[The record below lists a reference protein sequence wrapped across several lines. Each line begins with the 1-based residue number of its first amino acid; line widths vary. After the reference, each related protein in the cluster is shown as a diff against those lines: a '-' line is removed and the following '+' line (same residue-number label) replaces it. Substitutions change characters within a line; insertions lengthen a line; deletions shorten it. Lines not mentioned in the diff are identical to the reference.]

1 MTPAEL
7 NPGLILILGALLIPL
22 WPGKLKVMWM
32 VALPVVAFL
41 HAYGLDEG
49 LHGKFDVMGLE
60 LTTLRLDGLS
70 RIFGYIFLLA
80 AFLGAIYAWHVGGWV
95 EHTAGMIYA
104 GSAIGAVYAG
114 DLVTLFLFWEGTA
127 IASVFLI
134 WAVFIICGALL
145 VIDPFVPKH
154 EGYTFK
160 YEVFEIERW
169 WGFYGIYGF
178 IGCVFLVLAA
188 KEMRR
193 IIMKPERYYEELEGI
208 DEPR

>member
-1 MTPAEL
+1 MADRHYTDRHPDILDDVPMKAADEPPAWADS
-7 NPGLILILGALLIPL
+7 P
-22 WPGKLKVMWM
+22 
-32 VALPVVAFL
+32 
-41 HAYGLDEG
+41 
-49 LHGKFDVMGLE
+49 KFVK
-60 LTTLRLDGLS
+60 R
-70 RIFGYIFLLA
+70 
-80 AFLGAIYAWHVGGWV
+80 
-95 EHTAGMIYA
+95 
-104 GSAIGAVYAG
+104 
-114 DLVTLFLFWEGTA
+114 
-127 IASVFLI
+127 LI

-208 DEPR
+208 DDPR